1 MCKLSVGIMAA
12 AFPPI
17 LLLNDED
24 RRLHRHTTLI
34 RCSVP
39 DDRHTSMS
47 NSTTLGQ
54 LALFAAAIIL
64 LVFAW
69 TYVH

>member
-1 MCKLSVGIMAA
+1 MQ
-12 AFPPI
+12 I
-17 LLLNDED
+17 LLVNDED
-24 RRLHRHTTLI
+24 RRLTRHTSLI

-39 DDRHTSMS
+39 DDRDTPMS

-54 LALFAAAIIL
+54 LALFAAATVIL
-64 LVFAW
+64 LIFAW